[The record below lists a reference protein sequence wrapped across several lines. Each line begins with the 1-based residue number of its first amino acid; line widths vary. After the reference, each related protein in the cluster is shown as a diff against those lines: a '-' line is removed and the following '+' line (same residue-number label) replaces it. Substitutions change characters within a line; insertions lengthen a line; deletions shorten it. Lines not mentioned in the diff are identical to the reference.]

1 MVAKNPAENDDQI
14 IDLTELI
21 EKGEVPANDSSAQAQ
36 HVETEQETIQ
46 KHLSSLND
54 DSAPAEAA
62 IDDLLAQMDKKE
74 DAQQTEGVALDF
86 SAPSTQTDHP
96 IDPNEE
102 LHMPGMGDVDSLLNS
117 LDIPPQPG
125 ERDAKAAPEDADQA
139 VDNLLNDVAAP
150 APAAQPSAPQGG
162 AAQTGAPDLDEL
174 LAAADPTQQQASPSA
189 IDDLLREGLAET
201 ASAAQPATPP
211 PAPQKSAPTF
221 SSDELDSLLAAA
233 NVERAAPQAEAQTKP
248 EPAAAQPVAQ
258 STSQPEPASQPV
270 AKAAPQAAVIP
281 DGPDASMDLDIDSL
295 LAAAANDLEANIAA
309 PQDVAQNAPA
319 PEVAPQPEPA
329 AQPVAQAAAAP
340 VAPDVQQA
348 DMPADTP
355 VDIDSLLAAAAA
367 DAGTAPDVP
376 QESPVAPEL
385 EAPTAAAPQA
395 DMPADMPADTPVDI
409 DSLLAAAAADAEA
422 APDVPQEA
430 PVAPEPE
437 APAAAV
443 PGALDALDAPQA
455 DMPEISYPEA
465 VQDLPPEAA
474 PASEPDLASELAPAP
489 EPAPAAE
496 PAADDGMGPDFDAL
510 LAAAAEE
517 VREETSAEKEARKTT
532 AKAAGAPPL
541 TPDEILPPNAATPE
555 DILAE
560 ASMAAAAVEIS
571 LKDVMAQATEASSQA
586 VDAFAQAFEASTSA
600 ADAADAVAAMSARV
614 EQCEHA
620 LQEASER
627 IIALETALEAQIAA
641 VQELTAAALPRQEL
655 EALFTEDQPLH
666 QKITALVAD
675 AVAQAMAAAPAPQVA
690 PEAEQAAM
698 DERLQ
703 PVVTAT
709 RSITARMDALE
720 ARLDELEP
728 RFNDRVEK
736 AAAGAAARILR
747 EEIGR
752 LLDEQ

>member
-74 DAQQTEGVALDF
+74 DAQQTEDVALDF

-233 NVERAAPQAEAQTKP
+233 NVEREAPQAEAQTKP

-270 AKAAPQAAVIP
+270 AKAAPQAAAIP

-309 PQDVAQNAPA
+309 PQDVAQDAPA
-319 PEVAPQPEPA
+319 PEGTPQPEPA

-340 VAPDVQQA
+340 VAPDV
-348 DMPADTP
+348 
-355 VDIDSLLAAAAA
+355 
-367 DAGTAPDVP
+367 
-376 QESPVAPEL
+376 
-385 EAPTAAAPQA
+385 PQA
-395 DMPADMPADTPVDI
+395 DMPADMPADTTVDI

-422 APDVPQEA
+422 TPDVPQES
-430 PVAPEPE
+430 PVTLEAE
-437 APAAAV
+437 APTAAV
-443 PGALDALDAPQA
+443 PDALDAPQA

-586 VDAFAQAFEASTSA
+586 VDAFAQAFEASTRA

-614 EQCEHA
+614 EQCEQA

-655 EALFTEDQPLH
+655 EALLTEDQPLH

-675 AVAQAMAAAPAPQVA
+675 AVAQAMAAAPAPQVD